1 MTQSSCASPI
11 PLATLLEYWLG
22 ELDAS
27 AGRPTRSAPARLQP
41 LQRKSAEPGRHCR
54 RSPRGVRT
62 GAVNGVVTGAFV
74 KRLAAEG
81 LRLREYRVPQNGS
94 IHCTVTPDDD
104 LLITRLDAPL
114 VGVERLDLERL
125 SGEGTTLERMC
136 DVPFD
141 VTAGEVVLTPR
152 MERIRALPATTV
164 RFRLLAVAPSGE
176 RLVGE
181 YTLHHTPYRPATI
194 AEPVL
199 TLRRA
204 ATSRRCTT
212 AMQVHSSLR
221 PLARSVC

>member
-11 PLATLLEYWLG
+11 PVANLLEYWLG
-22 ELDAS
+22 ELDE
-27 AGRPTRSAPARLQP
+27 AREGQLDEHLLGCSHCSGNLQS
-41 LQRKSAEPGRHCR
+41 LVDIAD
-54 RSPRGVRT
+54 GVRVAFRT

-81 LRLREYRVPQNGS
+81 LHLREYHVPQNGS

-104 LLITRLDAPL
+104 LLITRLAAPL

-152 MERIRALPATTV
+152 MERVRALPATTV
-164 RFRLLAVAPSGE
+164 RFRLLAIAPSGE

-181 YTLHHTPYRPATI
+181 YTLHHTPYRPGGN
-194 AEPVL
+194 
-199 TLRRA
+199 R
-204 ATSRRCTT
+204 
-212 AMQVHSSLR
+212 
-221 PLARSVC
+221 